1 MGNEQH
7 QNPKS
12 DIEIARGAT
21 LRNITEISDKLG
33 IPGHGLLP
41 YGHVKAKVD
50 PEYAETLKDKPNGK
64 LILVAGIT
72 PTPAGEGKTTTS
84 VGLGDARGEQ
94 TLGGGTA
101 GLLGGLQGTVPAHLV
116 DGLVDVAVG
125 LGERLLA
132 VHHAG
137 VGLVAEFF
145 DLGCGDCHFW

>member
-12 DIEIARGAT
+12 DIEIARAAS

-50 PEYAETLKDKPNGK
+50 PDYAETLKDKPNGK

-72 PTPAGEGKTTTS
+72 PTPAGGWSGDDVSRHLGRCKRTHRSAAHT
-84 VGLGDARGEQ
+84 VGGA
-94 TLGGGTA
+94 
-101 GLLGGLQGTVPAHLV
+101 
-116 DGLVDVAVG
+116 
-125 LGERLLA
+125 
-132 VHHAG
+132 
-137 VGLVAEFF
+137 
-145 DLGCGDCHFW
+145 